1 MRVSSPLVFELS
13 NRNALFLICCQRNN
27 LSNQLSALSDLL
39 NSCGYA
45 DLEGLGIAL
54 APGLDDDDE
63 VPALAQPLLLHEHLT
78 P

>member
-1 MRVSSPLVFELS
+1 M
-13 NRNALFLICCQRNN
+13 
-27 LSNQLSALSDLL
+27 SALSDLL